1 MSTTEEEVLGLE
13 TEYLGFG
20 SIVENVVSDMRKLL
34 VNNGTNII
42 QVSDRLL
49 TRE

>member
-20 SIVENVVSDMRKLL
+20 SIVENVAFDMRKLL
-34 VNNGTNII
+34 VNNGTNMIR
-42 QVSDRLL
+42 VSDRLL